1 MTSNNKTQ
9 PESRPDG
16 IIPADAG
23 TTDRPDSVSEYW
35 SRDQLSEYYG
45 IQAINITKQFDGVK
59 ALDDVSLTIP
69 IFGMTSIVGP
79 NGSGKSTLVNL
90 LTGVLPYD
98 EGVVMIETNAFK
110 VIHAHETP
118 DHGIT
123 RTFQEVRLFDQM
135 TVWDNMM
142 VVLTNRKLFPSM
154 LERSKSGRGWRARR
168 QKAERI
174 LKQVGMWEKRD
185 SMAGELSY
193 GQRKLLEIGRAIALE
208 VQVYIL
214 DEPFAGLFPQMLE
227 QVKDILRDM
236 RASGRTVVF
245 ISHNMDIVRELSDHI
260 IVLEGGN
267 FLLSGEVEDI
277 LSRPEVIRA
286 YLGA

>member
-1 MTSNNKTQ
+1 MTSIRNEVPQSQTDVQ
-9 PESRPDG
+9 ADDRAESG
-16 IIPADAG
+16 
-23 TTDRPDSVSEYW
+23 SQYW

-45 IQAINITKQFDGVK
+45 IQTQDVTKQFSGVK
-59 ALDDVSLTIP
+59 ALDGLTLTIP

-98 EGVVMIETNAFK
+98 DGIVMIETNAFK

-118 DHGIT
+118 EHGIT

-135 TVWDNMM
+135 TVLDNMM
-142 VVLTNRKLFPSM
+142 VVLTNRKLFGS
-154 LERSKSGRGWRARR
+154 LIERSKASHRE
-168 QKAERI
+168 KAEQL
-174 LKQVGMWEKRD
+174 LKQVGMWYKRD
-185 SMAGELSY
+185 SLAGELSY
-193 GQRKLLEIGRAIALE
+193 GQRKLLEIGRAMALD

-227 QVKDILRDM
+227 RVKDLLRDM

-260 IVLEGGN
+260 IVLESGEL
-267 FLLSGEVEDI
+267 LLSGEVEDI

>member
-1 MTSNNKTQ
+1 MTSRNVAH
-9 PESRPDG
+9 D
-16 IIPADAG
+16 
-23 TTDRPDSVSEYW
+23 
-35 SRDQLSEYYG
+35 EYYG
-45 IQAINITKQFDGVK
+45 IQTIGVTKAFDGVK
-59 ALDDVSLTIP
+59 ALDDVTFTIP

-90 LTGVLPYD
+90 LTGVLPFD
-98 EGVVMIETNAFK
+98 EGIVKIETNSFS

-154 LERSKSGRGWRARR
+154 IERSKSEHRD
-168 QKAERI
+168 KAEEI
-174 LKQVGMWEKRD
+174 LKQVGMWEKRE

-193 GQRKLLEIGRAIALE
+193 GQRKLLEIGRAMALD

-227 QVKDILRDM
+227 RVKDLLRDI
-236 RASGRTVVF
+236 RSNGRTVVF

-260 IVLEGGN
+260 IVLESGK
-267 FLLSGEVEDI
+267 FLLAGEVEDI
-277 LSRPEVIRA
+277 LNRPEVIRA

>member
-1 MTSNNKTQ
+1 MTHHKID
-9 PESRPDG
+9 P
-16 IIPADAG
+16 
-23 TTDRPDSVSEYW
+23 SEYF
-35 SRDQLSEYYG
+35 G
-45 IQAINITKQFDGVK
+45 IQTIGITKEFGGVK
-59 ALDDVSLTIP
+59 ALDDVTLTIP
-69 IFGMTSIVGP
+69 IFGITSIVGP

-98 EGVVMIETNAFK
+98 QGIVKIETNSFS

-118 DHGIT
+118 KLGIT

-142 VVLTNRKLFPSM
+142 VVLTNRKLWASM
-154 LERSKSGRGWRARR
+154 IERSKTEHR
-168 QKAERI
+168 QKTEEI

-185 SMAGELSY
+185 SMAEDLSY
-193 GQRKLLEIGRAIALE
+193 GQRKLLEIGRAMALE

-227 QVKDILRDM
+227 RVKDLLRDL

-245 ISHNMDIVRELSDHI
+245 ISHNMDIVRELSDNI
-260 IVLEGGN
+260 IVLESGK
-267 FLLSGEVEDI
+267 FLMSGEVEDI
-277 LSRPEVIRA
+277 LNRPEVIRA
-286 YLGA
+286 YLGT

>member
-1 MTSNNKTQ
+1 MTTQ
-9 PESRPDG
+9 NAE
-16 IIPADAG
+16 
-23 TTDRPDSVSEYW
+23 
-35 SRDQLSEYYG
+35 LSEYYG
-45 IQAINITKQFDGVK
+45 IQTIGITKQFGGVK
-59 ALDDVSLTIP
+59 ALDNVSLSIP
-69 IFGMTSIVGP
+69 IFGITSIVGP
-79 NGSGKSTLVNL
+79 NGSGKSTFVNL
-90 LTGVLPYD
+90 VTGMLPYD
-98 EGVVMIETNAFK
+98 DGIVKIETNSFK
-110 VIHAHETP
+110 VIQAHQTP

-142 VVLTNRKLFPSM
+142 VVLTNRRLFPSM
-154 LERSKSGRGWRARR
+154 VERSKVEHRE
-168 QKAERI
+168 KAEEI

-193 GQRKLLEIGRAIALE
+193 GQRKLLEIGRAMALD

-227 QVKDILRDM
+227 RVKDLLRDL

-245 ISHNMDIVRELSDHI
+245 ISHNMDIVRELSDYI
-260 IVLEGGN
+260 IVLESGK
-267 FLLSGEVEDI
+267 FLLAGEVDDV
-277 LSRPEVIRA
+277 LNRPEVIRA

>member
-1 MTSNNKTQ
+1 MTSNRNETVEAVQ
-9 PESRPDG
+9 DDGSDEGSESR
-16 IIPADAG
+16 
-23 TTDRPDSVSEYW
+23 YW
-35 SRDQLSEYYG
+35 TRDQLSEYYG
-45 IQAINITKQFDGVK
+45 IQTQGVTKQFSGVK
-59 ALDDVSLTIP
+59 ALDDLSLTIP

-98 EGVVMIETNAFK
+98 DGIVMIETNAFK

-142 VVLTNRKLFPSM
+142 VVLTNRKLFGS
-154 LERSKSGRGWRARR
+154 LFERSKASHRE
-168 QKAERI
+168 KAEQI
-174 LKQVGMWEKRD
+174 LKQVGMWDKRD
-185 SMAGELSY
+185 SLAGELSY
-193 GQRKLLEIGRAIALE
+193 GQRKLLEIGRAMALD

-227 QVKDILRDM
+227 RVKDLLRDM

-260 IVLEGGN
+260 IVLESGEL
-267 FLLSGEVEDI
+267 LLSGEVEDI
-277 LSRPEVIRA
+277 LSRPEVIKA

>member
-1 MTSNNKTQ
+1 MTAQN
-9 PESRPDG
+9 
-16 IIPADAG
+16 I
-23 TTDRPDSVSEYW
+23 DRSGF
-35 SRDQLSEYYG
+35 YG
-45 IQAINITKQFDGVK
+45 IQTLGISKSFDGVK

-69 IFGMTSIVGP
+69 IFGITSIVGP

-98 EGVVMIETNAFK
+98 EGIVKIEANSLK
-110 VIHAHETP
+110 VIHAYETP

-142 VVLTNRKLFPSM
+142 VVLTNRKLFSSM
-154 LERSKSGRGWRARR
+154 FERSKSEHHT
-168 QKAERI
+168 KAEEI

-193 GQRKLLEIGRAIALE
+193 GQRKLLEIGRAMALE

-227 QVKDILRDM
+227 RVKALLREL
-236 RASGRTVVF
+236 RSNGRTVVF

-260 IVLEGGN
+260 IVLESGK
-267 FLLSGEVEDI
+267 FLLAGEVEDI
-277 LSRPEVIRA
+277 LNRPEVIRA
-286 YLGA
+286 YLGT

>member
-1 MTSNNKTQ
+1 MTSNRNETIEAVQ
-9 PESRPDG
+9 DDGADEASESKF
-16 IIPADAG
+16 
-23 TTDRPDSVSEYW
+23 W

-45 IQAINITKQFDGVK
+45 IQTQGVTKQFSGVK
-59 ALDDVSLTIP
+59 ALDDLSLTIP

-98 EGVVMIETNAFK
+98 DGIVMIETNAFK

-142 VVLTNRKLFPSM
+142 VVLTNRKLFGS
-154 LERSKSGRGWRARR
+154 LFERSKASHRE
-168 QKAERI
+168 KAEQI
-174 LKQVGMWEKRD
+174 LKQVGMWDKRD
-185 SMAGELSY
+185 SLAGELSY
-193 GQRKLLEIGRAIALE
+193 GQRKLLEIGRAMALD

-227 QVKDILRDM
+227 RVKDLLRDM

-260 IVLEGGN
+260 IVLESGGL
-267 FLLSGEVEDI
+267 LLSGEVEDI

>member
-1 MTSNNKTQ
+1 MTSQNIDLN
-9 PESRPDG
+9 
-16 IIPADAG
+16 
-23 TTDRPDSVSEYW
+23 
-35 SRDQLSEYYG
+35 EYYG
-45 IQAINITKQFDGVK
+45 VQTIGITKQFDGVK

-69 IFGMTSIVGP
+69 IFGITSIVGP

-90 LTGVLPYD
+90 ITGVLPYD
-98 EGVVMIETNAFK
+98 EGTVVIETNAFK

-135 TVWDNMM
+135 TVWDNIM

-154 LERSKSGRGWRARR
+154 AERSKSEHHE
-168 QKAERI
+168 KAEEI
-174 LKQVGMWEKRD
+174 LKQVGMWEKREA
-185 SMAGELSY
+185 MAEDLSY
-193 GQRKLLEIGRAIALE
+193 GQRKLIEIGRAMALD

-227 QVKDILRDM
+227 RVKDLLRDL
-236 RASGRTVVF
+236 RANGRTVVF

-260 IVLEGGN
+260 IVLESGK
-267 FLLSGEVEDI
+267 FLLAGEVEDI
-277 LSRPEVIRA
+277 LNRPEVIRA
-286 YLGA
+286 YLGT

>member
-1 MTSNNKTQ
+1 MTTRN
-9 PESRPDG
+9 
-16 IIPADAG
+16 AD
-23 TTDRPDSVSEYW
+23 R
-35 SRDQLSEYYG
+35 SEYYG
-45 IQAINITKQFDGVK
+45 IQTIGITKQFGGVK
-59 ALDDVSLTIP
+59 ALDDVSLKIP
-69 IFGMTSIVGP
+69 IFGITSVVGP

-98 EGVVMIETNAFK
+98 DGIVKIETNSFK

-118 DHGIT
+118 VHGIT

-142 VVLTNRKLFPSM
+142 VVLTNRNLFPSM
-154 LERSKSGRGWRARR
+154 FERTKTEH
-168 QKAERI
+168 QTKAEEI
-174 LKQVGMWEKRD
+174 LKQVGMWEKRE

-193 GQRKLLEIGRAIALE
+193 GQRKLLEIGRAMALE

-227 QVKDILRDM
+227 RVKDLLRELRSD
-236 RASGRTVVF
+236 GRTVVF

-260 IVLEGGN
+260 IVLESGK
-267 FLLSGEVEDI
+267 FLLAGEVEDI
-277 LSRPEVIRA
+277 LNRPEVIRA
-286 YLGA
+286 YLGT

>member
-1 MTSNNKTQ
+1 MTA
-9 PESRPDG
+9 
-16 IIPADAG
+16 I
-23 TTDRPDSVSEYW
+23 
-35 SRDQLSEYYG
+35 RDDLSEYYG
-45 IQAINITKQFDGVK
+45 IQTIGVTKAFDGVK
-59 ALDDVSLTIP
+59 ALDDVTFTIP

-90 LTGVLPYD
+90 LTGVLPFD
-98 EGVVMIETNAFK
+98 DGIVKIETNSFS

-154 LERSKSGRGWRARR
+154 IERSKSEHRD
-168 QKAERI
+168 KAEEI
-174 LKQVGMWEKRD
+174 LKQVGMWEKRE

-193 GQRKLLEIGRAIALE
+193 GQRKLLEIGRAMALD

-227 QVKDILRDM
+227 RVKVLLRDL

-260 IVLEGGN
+260 IVLESGK

-277 LSRPEVIRA
+277 LNRPEVIRA

>member
-1 MTSNNKTQ
+1 MTHHNID
-9 PESRPDG
+9 P
-16 IIPADAG
+16 
-23 TTDRPDSVSEYW
+23 SEYF
-35 SRDQLSEYYG
+35 G
-45 IQAINITKQFDGVK
+45 IQTIGITKEFGGVK
-59 ALDDVSLTIP
+59 ALDDVTLTIP
-69 IFGMTSIVGP
+69 IFGITSIVGP

-98 EGVVMIETNAFK
+98 QGIVKIETNSFS

-118 DHGIT
+118 KLGIT

-142 VVLTNRKLFPSM
+142 VVLTNRKLWASM
-154 LERSKSGRGWRARR
+154 IERSKTEHR
-168 QKAERI
+168 QKTEEI

-185 SMAGELSY
+185 SMAEDLSY
-193 GQRKLLEIGRAIALE
+193 GQRKLLEIGRAMALE

-227 QVKDILRDM
+227 RVKDLLRDL

-245 ISHNMDIVRELSDHI
+245 ISHNMDIVRELSDNI
-260 IVLEGGN
+260 IVLESGK
-267 FLLSGEVEDI
+267 FLMSGEVEDI
-277 LSRPEVIRA
+277 LNRPEVIRA
-286 YLGA
+286 YLGT